1 MILPIFIVFGI
12 VLLLVFLLT
21 KLSPFE
27 SDFTH
32 ILSENNDKKQEN
44 IRYVEVEKIVEK
56 PVEVIKEVFIEKP
69 IEKIVE
75 VIKEVPVTKIKEDRT
90 QIKNLQKELKKLSKQ
105 KNEENKIWRNIGLEL
120 YSSDNHDKFILLLNE
135 VLGKKVIIGS
145 SSTFVLGANYK
156 GYKIFEGIFSK
167 YEILENRKPNSPIIR
182 LFVNTPS
189 GYQINWV
196 YDFHKLNDGF
206 SSSHS
211 VSLFLNNK
219 EINNELFLSEM

>member
-1 MILPIFIVFGI
+1 MVLSIFIVFGI

-32 ILSENNDKKQEN
+32 IVPEINDEKQEN

-56 PVEVIKEVFIEKP
+56 
-69 IEKIVE
+69 IVE
-75 VIKEVPVTKIKEDRT
+75 VIKEVPITKIKEDRT

-120 YSSDNHDKFILLLNE
+120 YSNNSHDKFILLLNE
-135 VLGKKVIIGS
+135 VLGKKIIVGS
-145 SSTFVLGANYK
+145 SSTFILGANYK

-167 YEILENRKPNSPIIR
+167 YEILENRKPNSPIVR
-182 LFVNTPS
+182 LFIDTPS
-189 GYQINWV
+189 GHQINWV
-196 YDFHKLNDGF
+196 YDFYKLDDGF
-206 SSSHS
+206 SSSQS
-211 VSLFLNNK
+211 VSLFLNNR
-219 EINNELFLSEM
+219 ETNNELFLSEM